1 MELLILKIL
10 GPKAKLK
17 RSSTDLGRGR
27 FVVVRKP
34 YIKKMAP

>member
-17 RSSTDLGRGR
+17 RSSTDLGG
-27 FVVVRKP
+27 VINND
-34 YIKKMAP
+34 YYAA